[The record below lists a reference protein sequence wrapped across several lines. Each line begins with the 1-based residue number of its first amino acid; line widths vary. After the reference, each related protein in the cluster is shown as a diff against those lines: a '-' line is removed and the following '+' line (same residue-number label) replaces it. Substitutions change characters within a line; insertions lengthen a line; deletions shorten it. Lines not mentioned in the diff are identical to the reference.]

1 MNTNS
6 PIPIF
11 YACDD
16 RFIRYTVVSLA
27 SLIRNASPDRRYRV
41 HVLCTEVSD
50 EMRQKLLTLANERF
64 EILFENVGACLE
76 TVSDKLPVRHY
87 YAKTTYY
94 RLFIAELFPQY
105 EKAIYLDSDTIV
117 QGDVSALYDVD
128 PGDNYLAACHEQAME
143 QSDVFGRYVERV
155 VGVSRHSYFN
165 AGVMLMNC
173 ARMREGKVPERFVR
187 LLGEY
192 DFIVT
197 QDEDYLNAIC
207 RDHVLFLDQRWN
219 TEIAE
224 GLSYPYDEREAHV
237 LHYIMVNKPWHNE
250 TCRLADVFWSYADGT
265 PVADDLRAELAAFG
279 DEDRERD
286 RASAENLKQMAEEEI
301 AREDNYQ
308 RVLDRTVR
316 AADRVA
322 VVKKIE
328 EYERLGKFDVDV
340 EEDPPTKPLLP
351 DEIDYLRRSPIAKLK
366 TRVAYLRAKR
376 FLNYIIKHKLMI
388 IREIKGI
395 ENMRDLQSGAV
406 ITCNHFNA
414 FDSFAMHAVYMA
426 SGQKK
431 RTLYRVIREGNYTS
445 FPGFYGFLMRHFYTL
460 PLSSHPKT
468 MQKFIRATDQLLK
481 EGNFVLIYPEQSMW
495 WNYRKP
501 KPLKPGAY
509 RFSVKNHVPVLPCF
523 ISMKDSEILG
533 GDGYPIQE
541 YTITVGKPIWPDA
554 SLPYKDNIEMLTREN
569 AAVWKEI
576 YEREYQMPL
585 EYQTGD
591 FADT

>member
-1 MNTNS
+1 
-6 PIPIF
+6 
-11 YACDD
+11 
-16 RFIRYTVVSLA
+16 
-27 SLIRNASPDRRYRV
+27 
-41 HVLCTEVSD
+41 
-50 EMRQKLLTLANERF
+50 
-64 EILFENVGACLE
+64 
-76 TVSDKLPVRHY
+76 
-87 YAKTTYY
+87 
-94 RLFIAELFPQY
+94 
-105 EKAIYLDSDTIV
+105 
-117 QGDVSALYDVD
+117 
-128 PGDNYLAACHEQAME
+128 
-143 QSDVFGRYVERV
+143 
-155 VGVSRHSYFN
+155 
-165 AGVMLMNC
+165 
-173 ARMREGKVPERFVR
+173 
-187 LLGEY
+187 
-192 DFIVT
+192 
-197 QDEDYLNAIC
+197 
-207 RDHVLFLDQRWN
+207 
-219 TEIAE
+219 
-224 GLSYPYDEREAHV
+224 
-237 LHYIMVNKPWHNE
+237 
-250 TCRLADVFWSYADGT
+250 
-265 PVADDLRAELAAFG
+265 
-279 DEDRERD
+279 
-286 RASAENLKQMAEEEI
+286 MAEEEI

-322 VVKKIE
+322 VVKKVE

-576 YEREYQMPL
+576 YEREYPMPL